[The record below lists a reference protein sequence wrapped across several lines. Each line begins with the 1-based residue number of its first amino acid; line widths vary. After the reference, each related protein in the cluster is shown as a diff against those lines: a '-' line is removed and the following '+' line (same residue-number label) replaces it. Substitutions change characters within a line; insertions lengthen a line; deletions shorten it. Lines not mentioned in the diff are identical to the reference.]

1 MNIKKELE
9 KDGVS
14 ASIFHLI
21 WKKNEILNENIKINI
36 PDTILY
42 KYGKPVF
49 WYYSTKDGVKRKKPE
64 NITNT
69 NILNFFIK
77 EDKKIGV
84 VAVYLYNLQEPSSII

>member
-14 ASIFHLI
+14 ASLFHLI
-21 WKKNEILNENIKINI
+21 WKKNEILKENIKIKI

-49 WYYSTKDGVKRKKPE
+49 WYYSKKDGLKRKKPE
-64 NITNT
+64 TITNT
-69 NILNFFIK
+69 NILNFFMK

-84 VAVYLYNLQEPSSII
+84 VATYLYNLKESSSII